1 MAYKYQTNFTI
12 NSTDGSEKIELR
24 NPAQSGK
31 KLELLKIGVVSDAG
45 FEVFGLRRYD
55 ELATHDSPTQV
66 EVYKWDPS
74 GDAPVGEVYWGAA
87 STISFQGSID
97 FVHDE
102 QLDSGDGGDDA
113 EIKAAVEMVF
123 KVEVEAVTVANVKGK
138 EKRAGRVMGRRKDWK
153 KAYVSLKPG
162 QEINFA
168 AGE

>member
-113 EIKAAVEMVF
+113 EIIFAKYFPGTEQVVIVENTSLQVTLPVGQANWTI
-123 KVEVEAVTVANVKGK
+123 KLVWQEVA
-138 EKRAGRVMGRRKDWK
+138 
-153 KAYVSLKPG
+153 S
-162 QEINFA
+162 
-168 AGE
+168 